1 MKPLF
6 RLLGCAIVAAA
17 VPLSAIAEPGQDEL
31 WETTM
36 AMESEGMKMPAMT
49 QTNCTPKGAR
59 EEQRMM
65 DKNCRVLESKQSGK
79 KHIFK
84 FACEDGA
91 DKWTGTGEMES
102 LGKDAWR
109 GTMSAAGTREGQ
121 KFSMKMDMSAKRKG
135 NCTYEDPRKKVDAMV
150 AQQNAMLAKECDK
163 MIAEL
168 QPAMFFGA
176 QGLPEDALFCKDRK
190 TDFCANV
197 TKVTS
202 TMRDPKGF
210 REGQSKYDTR
220 WRDAA
225 QACGIDP
232 ASISGPVCKSAI
244 DGKDWNFV
252 ASSCPAEAAA
262 LRKENCAGRT
272 YTSVAANFREMCST
286 LGGLSYTAD
295 RADAAKAAP
304 SGGETAPAE
313 PKKKGATEMLKEGA
327 GKLKK
332 FLKF

>member
-1 MKPLF
+1 MPRIVPL
-6 RLLGCAIVAAA
+6 RRVAAVA
-17 VPLSAIAEPGQDEL
+17 LTCLSISVAAQGPDDL
-31 WETTM
+31 WEVTTKMEM
-36 AMESEGMKMPAMT
+36 AGMPAGMPAMT
-49 QTNCTPKGAR
+49 QKVCSPKSR
-59 EEQRMM
+59 EDDRMVPM
-65 DKNCRVLESKQSGK
+65 DKNCRMLESKRSGSRFT
-79 KHIFK
+79 FK
-84 FACEDGA
+84 FRCEGGGNDYA
-91 DKWTGTGEMES
+91 GTGDMEYQ
-102 LGKDAWR
+102 GKDAYT
-109 GTMSAAGTREGQ
+109 GKMTAKGKMEGEPVDMAAQWTG
-121 KFSMKMDMSAKRKG
+121 KRVG
-135 NCTYEDPRKKVDAMV
+135 NCTYEDPQKKADKAM
-150 AQQNAMLAKECDK
+150 AQMNAEIAKTCDK
-163 MIAEL
+163 VVDEL
-168 QPAMFFGA
+168 ATPMVVG
-176 QGLPEDALFCKDRK
+176 DAAICKDRK
-190 TDFCANV
+190 ADFCANV

-232 ASISGPVCKSAI
+232 ASISGPVCRSAI

-252 ASSCPAEAAA
+252 SSSCPAEAAA

-304 SGGETAPAE
+304 AGGESAPAE